1 MIKKH
6 IPVPIK
12 SNFNKCNMSFKTKKI
27 QLQNLH
33 SNLSHL
39 HNASLSFVLILSVK
53 TYQSLFNREVKSYV
67 LLGT

>member
-12 SNFNKCNMSFKTKKI
+12 RNFNKCNMSFKTKKI
-27 QLQNLH
+27 QLQNLY

-39 HNASLSFVLILSVK
+39 QNASLSFVLIPLVK
-53 TYQSLFNREVKSYV
+53 TYQSLFNREVKSYA